1 MLNFATQTCP
11 AIAAKISPMSAPG
24 KTAISFFACQ
34 AKFSLKSVMMK
45 RQKIMNNLP
54 TEKNCFVMA
63 QILICTDLKYFFKIV
78 CKSDL
83 RVFFQEAINRFL
95 RI

>member
-54 TEKNCFVMA
+54 TEK
-63 QILICTDLKYFFKIV
+63 IV
-78 CKSDL
+78 L
-83 RVFFQEAINRFL
+83 
-95 RI
+95 